1 MAMWSV
7 RASRACC
14 VSMVALPCSTLGR
27 RCLPNSQEL
36 IIPPQTAAP
45 CAGSCPAAAV
55 CCMQYTLHLSGD
67 HTKISK
73 KNSIKTPISQRI
85 QCTEDI
91 MASLSY
97 GHKNQD
103 KKANNR
109 LWVLSVSFVMT
120 AKNAS
125 SSSETAE
132 EEGEETRQDR
142 QTTEAMH
149 YNGY

>member
-1 MAMWSV
+1 
-7 RASRACC
+7 
-14 VSMVALPCSTLGR
+14 
-27 RCLPNSQEL
+27 
-36 IIPPQTAAP
+36 
-45 CAGSCPAAAV
+45 
-55 CCMQYTLHLSGD
+55 
-67 HTKISK
+67 
-73 KNSIKTPISQRI
+73 
-85 QCTEDI
+85 

-109 LWVLSVSFVMT
+109 LWVPSVSFVMT